1 MWPNVVRVRTNWS
14 ISPFTGHKKS
24 YWTWNLVTL
33 AQILSSFL
41 ILLSN
46 VLIIF
51 CVKYPLYHTVFLFVS
66 AFVGGL
72 VDGIDGEKGTISF
85 SGRPQ
90 RPAWKASTPPAWRP
104 HCLPHQLAIQ
114 LQICQVSS
122 KSLVGNR
129 ILWCFPE
136 VTPVSDLL
144 CFVFV
149 AFSLPFDLFFIW
161 HWTWAVGL
169 YCCHLLSLTIVI
181 IAVICPRSNQLSM
194 FVNLIN
200 IPLDM
205 GRQRTSRSKGGIE
218 IIIMLHSEAEAACQE
233 KLFLHLIFLH
243 LI

>member
-1 MWPNVVRVRTNWS
+1 MKFSDAGSNFIKFSNSIIKCFDYILCKIPFVSHRLFVCIRICWRTGRRNRWRK
-14 ISPFTGHKKS
+14 GD
-24 YWTWNLVTL
+24 N
-33 AQILSSFL
+33 
-41 ILLSN
+41 
-46 VLIIF
+46 
-51 CVKYPLYHTVFLFVS
+51 FLFRS
-66 AFVGGL
+66 ASTACMKSL
-72 VDGIDGEKGTISF
+72 NT
-85 SGRPQ
+85 PCM
-90 RPAWKASTPPAWRP
+90 KASLPASPAGHTIANLSGKLQKFGRKQNFMVLPRSDPCEWFTLFCFC
-104 HCLPHQLAIQ
+104 CLQLAI
-114 LQICQVSS
+114 
-122 KSLVGNR
+122 
-129 ILWCFPE
+129 WP
-136 VTPVSDLL
+136 
-144 CFVFV
+144 
-149 AFSLPFDLFFIW
+149 FFIW